1 MNKTI
6 DRQIKV
12 LLPRER
18 GNVTR
23 YSGNVSY
30 TLSSRSFVM
39 KKTSLWV
46 ALRHLTVNKMG
57 SYKLSDLSYAPVNE

>member
-1 MNKTI
+1 MTI
-6 DRQIKV
+6 DKQIKV
-12 LLPRER
+12 LQPRER

-30 TLSSRSFVM
+30 TLSSRNFVT

-46 ALRHLTVNKMG
+46 ALRHLTVNEMG
-57 SYKLSDLSYAPVNE
+57 SYIQSDLSYAPVNE